1 MKSSEMNKRG
11 VHQKRLGTTDLGTV
25 GENIQR
31 AKSYILEEI
40 YRFRKVDT
48 SCMLKNNVHGTI
60 HIMSKNSLVQPRAY
74 ARGVGVNP
82 S

>member
-1 MKSSEMNKRG
+1 MKSSERNKRE

-31 AKSYILEEI
+31 VKSYILEVI

-48 SCMLKNNVHGTI
+48 SCMLENNGHGTI

-74 ARGVGVNP
+74 ARGWG
-82 S
+82 